1 MALVSAY
8 VLPHPPVIISAVG
21 KGQEKAIQKTRDA
34 FHIIAKQIQAL
45 KPDTII
51 IMSPHADTYSDYVH
65 ISPKD
70 SVTGDFS
77 AFGAKGKNYHFNYDT
92 VLRNKLVNTLI
103 DKGIHAGTKGQQAS
117 GVDHGSL
124 VPLAFIQEKYQ
135 DFKLIRIS
143 QSGLSKL
150 DHVKIGKGIKEVAN
164 NTSKRIVFIASGDL
178 SHKLKEEGPYGYHPS
193 STVFD
198 HVVTKHLE
206 NGEFLELLSMD
217 NTLIREAAECGMRSF
232 YTLAGVLDQSNY
244 ESTLHSYEGPFGV
257 GYAVVSYD
265 TIKDTDSVSLIDR
278 YLSKEEARIQ
288 AKQNDA
294 SSPVKLAKKAIM
306 SQFYDDV
313 DVETDDDFLKNERAG
328 CFVTLYS
335 FGELRGC
342 IGTMDAV
349 RKNLIEEIKHNAISA
364 AFKDHRFSP
373 IKKEDLPYIT
383 ISVDI
388 LGPLEPIKDQ
398 SKLDPNQY
406 GVMVEHSRKH
416 GVLLPHIGGI
426 NTVKEQL
433 SAVLRKAGIEAH
445 EPYRLYRFEVTRY
458 H

>member
-8 VLPHPPVIISAVG
+8 VLPHPPVIVSAVG

-34 FHIIAKQIQAL
+34 FHTVAKDIESL

-65 ISPKD
+65 ISPKE
-70 SVTGDFS
+70 SVKGDFS
-77 AFGAKGKNYHFNYDT
+77 AFGANDKTYHFNYDT
-92 VLRNKLVNTLI
+92 SLRNKLVDTLN
-103 DKGIHAGTKGQQAS
+103 DKGIYAGTKGQQS
-117 GVDHGSL
+117 PGVDHGAL
-124 VPLAFIQEKYQ
+124 VPLAFIKETYE
-135 DFKLIRIS
+135 DFEIIRIS

-150 DHVKIGKGIKEVAN
+150 DHVKIGNAIKDVAN
-164 NTSKRIVFIASGDL
+164 NTSKRVVFIASGDL
-178 SHKLKEEGPYGYHPS
+178 SHKLKEDGPYGFHPS

-206 NGEFLELLSMD
+206 NGEFLELLSLD

-232 YTLAGVLDQSNY
+232 YTLAGVLDQSTF

-257 GYAVVSYD
+257 GYAVASYD
-265 TIKDTDSVSLIDR
+265 NIEDADSESLIQR
-278 YLSKEEARIQ
+278 YLDKEKARVQ

-294 SSPVKLAKKAIM
+294 SAPVKLAKKAIM

-313 DVETDDDFLKNERAG
+313 DVKTDDNFLNDERAG

-349 RKNLIEEIKHNAISA
+349 RKNLTEEIKHNAISA

-373 IKKEDLPYIT
+373 LKKDELPYIT
-383 ISVDI
+383 VSVDI
-388 LGPLEPIKDQ
+388 LGPLEPIKDA

-406 GVMVEHSRKH
+406 GVMVEYNRKH

-426 NTVKEQL
+426 NTVEEQL
-433 SAVLRKAGIEAH
+433 SAVLRKAGISAQ

-458 H
+458 Q